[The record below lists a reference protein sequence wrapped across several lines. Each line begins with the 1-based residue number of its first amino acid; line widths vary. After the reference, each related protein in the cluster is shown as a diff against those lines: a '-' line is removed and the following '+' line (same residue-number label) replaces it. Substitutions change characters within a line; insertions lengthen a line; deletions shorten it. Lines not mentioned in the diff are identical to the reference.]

1 MLIEYRKVMVKTL
14 IYLKKGA
21 FQQTDELQ
29 LIQSHILHGIPKNYT
44 FVRDYTQNQNNRFLT
59 KKWVKV
65 ENESER
71 MYKIDR

>member
-1 MLIEYRKVMVKTL
+1 MVKTL

-21 FQQTDELQ
+21 FYQTDELK
-29 LIQSHILHGIPKNYT
+29 LIQSLILHGIPKNCT

-59 KKWVKV
+59 KKQVKV

-71 MYKIDR
+71 MYKTDR

>member
-1 MLIEYRKVMVKTL
+1 MVKTL

-21 FQQTDELQ
+21 FYQTDELQ
-29 LIQSHILHGIPKNYT
+29 LIQSLILHGIPKNCT

-59 KKWVKV
+59 KKQVKV

>member
-1 MLIEYRKVMVKTL
+1 MVKTL

-21 FQQTDELQ
+21 FYQTDELQ
-29 LIQSHILHGIPKNYT
+29 LIQSLILHGIPKNCT